1 MGGEGGEGAAGL
13 NLRAGDEDAVAQGE
27 APGAGRVGRAQRT
40 YIGSTGEIPIKS
52 YLERGAHMRGIRGAI
67 VVYFVVMGM

>member
-27 APGAGRVGRAQRT
+27 APGAGRVGRAQR
-40 YIGSTGEIPIKS
+40 STLAPQVRFPSSPIWR
-52 YLERGAHMRGIRGAI
+52 EAHI
-67 VVYFVVMGM
+67 